1 MNYKA
6 VDLRMTI
13 RLTGIGMFK
22 NSSRTLLYHIEPQYT
37 WIYPYMQVRPG
48 KW

>member
-13 RLTGIGMFK
+13 RLTRIGMFMY
-22 NSSRTLLYHIEPQYT
+22 SPRTLTYRIEPQYT
-37 WIYPYMQVRPG
+37 GIYPHMQVRPG
-48 KW
+48 KR